1 MNWTIEDA
9 LRVIGGNLNPL
20 FVWDSE
26 KQEGHR
32 EEGLWKDLE
41 VMNPCLKDA
50 LFTAS
55 MISDGM
61 NRRTDWV
68 QGRLRHIEPDN
79 RRTVLDYAVDTLL
92 KHHKDL
98 ALIWCYTACMEAEEN
113 DTSINPEW
121 VSGLAQAV
129 LTCTRKDWFDDE
141 HCWGRMAKKRL
152 AEYLAK

>member
-9 LRVIGGNLNPL
+9 LRVIDGNLNPL

-26 KQEGHR
+26 KQKGHR
-32 EEGLWKDLE
+32 EEGLWKVLE
-41 VMNPCLKDA
+41 AMNPCLKDA

-61 NRRTDWV
+61 RGCNDWV
-68 QGRLRHIEPDN
+68 LGVLKYIEPEN
-79 RRTVLDYAVDTLL
+79 RRTVLDYAVDKLS
-92 KHHKDL
+92 KYHKDL
-98 ALIWCYTACMEAEEN
+98 SLIWYFTACTEAENN

-121 VSGLAQAV
+121 VSGLTQAV
-129 LTCTRKDWFDDE
+129 LTCTRKDWFDEE
-141 HCWGRMAKKRL
+141 HCWGTRAKKWL